1 MHTHQPFALEILMKV
16 NMNAPSIAIA
26 ALLVSVSFNT
36 SAFAGSKTD
45 RIAQA
50 AKTCANTVC
59 NLGST
64 GRAFGSAVRS
74 ADRLGWEIGRHQS
87 IKRYGTDPGKYP
99 GFNR

>member
-1 MHTHQPFALEILMKV
+1 
-16 NMNAPSIAIA
+16 MNANISIPSRAVAATLFLSA
-26 ALLVSVSFNT
+26 ALCTN
-36 SAFAGSKTD
+36 AFAGSKTE

-50 AKTCANTVC
+50 AKGCANTVC
-59 NLGST
+59 KLNPT
-64 GRAFGSAVRS
+64 GKAFGAAVHS